1 MKIFINI
8 SEVGGYAKARYH
20 LFLHYRGRV
29 DTEHNTAGVHISSVS
44 KFKMILA
51 GFFFF
56 SFPLWTFNFS
66 YLPGG
71 IKEISWLPSEFAKSK
86 KSKTVLK

>member
-8 SEVGGYAKARYH
+8 SEVGGYTKARYH

-29 DTEHNTAGVHISSVS
+29 DTEYNTAGVHISSAS

-56 SFPLWTFNFS
+56 FTLLTFNFS

-71 IKEISWLPSEFAKSK
+71 IKEISRLPSELAKSK